1 MDHDESR
8 KLWGPDAAMY
18 EITRFFKTGFIPAAL
33 RDVEGVETWVELHLR
48 PLQKS
53 MDITKEAMLWTHDGK
68 AYPVC
73 IEGTAHVSPT
83 FESVQAG
90 IWRPGDWLVMVSGI
104 PYESLQA
111 GDLLVQEKN
120 ARKRAARK
128 RKSTTDCMPFL

>member
-18 EITRFFKTGFIPAAL
+18 EITRFFPIGSIAKKVPGL
-33 RDVEGVETWVELHLR
+33 RNVEGVETWVELHLR

-53 MDITKEAMLWTHDGK
+53 MDMTKEAMIWTHEGK
-68 AYPVC
+68 MYPVC

-83 FESVQAG
+83 VEGMQAG
-90 IWRPGDWLVMVSGI
+90 IWRLGDGLVMVSGI

-120 ARKRAARK
+120 ARKRAARI
-128 RKSTTDCMPFL
+128 RKSTTD